1 MNEEKVT
8 KLYGLLSQ
16 KYDMSDYPTVN
27 AFAETLATNPEK
39 FNNAYKEAS
48 QSFNT
53 GTIDDFRRTLD
64 ITHNSNLDQKNK
76 LLQQA
81 NDQKALAEQQQAHE
95 AKFQAWYKEQA
106 AKTGLDL
113 DPDNKLHHYDYRAAY
128 DAGVTGP
135 DSTGHWPSDFKDDQ
149 HPRRILN
156 GMDTKSGQIVA
167 DTSYTGPMQE
177 GMERPGGIS
186 GTWEPE
192 TIIHKA
198 SNFIGDRMAA
208 VTSATAGMES
218 GLVRV
223 GEQMVGAKK
232 NTISEM
238 LYKIKEQSAPQ
249 HVSAITEN
257 IKNGKYLEA
266 TGQVIDGITG
276 ILPYLVDA
284 PIGAVAVIGE
294 TVQELSGNKNM
305 TNEEKNAN
313 AAIKGGIF
321 AAMAPLAKIPG
332 MKYLFENP
340 ETLGLLKKGLAAS
353 LTRLGIGTA
362 QSVSAGDGMAI
373 ANNITDILTNKK
385 REDGSDVQP
394 LDNIGNNSIIF
405 GVLGGAPSLA
415 REARINRS
423 APKGAATIAAM
434 SPEGRAARA
443 AEAARKDLPAQQ
455 QLQSQVDQ
463 FAAIHGIDSS
473 KLTHEDLRIM
483 ARMYEDMP
491 EESADQA
498 IKDHIANL
506 KGPESA
512 QANPE
517 DFFKTKEIDQR
528 TGIPNSDYISR
539 EIAAAKN
546 SPGKEI
552 AMIDIDYFKTIN
564 DTYGHS
570 AGDQALKDIA
580 GQIKKVFGNNAKI
593 GRYGGEEFAVIY
605 DKNEANRQRLNELH
619 KSIEENVRVNG
630 EPVTASIGAASGKIK
645 AENGLEHLKADRM
658 LYEAKKAGRNQISID
673 KPEGIQYIEGVTK
686 AGGQNYV
693 YRANLQRVAELSQ
706 GLLEHPKTSGPVR
719 AALGRT
725 IQAISGKETVKPGTS
740 KEYIDPATEKV
751 NEPPASAG
759 AQDLSVGKPGEG
771 GAAATKVPPG
781 KEGPSGPSAAAKT
794 IKPTPKPAGT
804 PGSAKRL
811 PNTFTDHT
819 TSLLSQ
825 KDALTGEQIAKGEM
839 IWRDPKTG
847 KSVKEATYEKRYGAQ
862 PAPVQTDLLKDGRTK
877 DGTDVTD
884 QTNLLDKTVT
894 RNSQKQVLADNLAAV
909 DKALNITQDR
919 QGSTGKGPEITTH
932 KGITKQEMTAIKN
945 RLEKGVNRIEDQH
958 TIDKIKDENKAFD
971 EMVKAHSEKIDW
983 ENLLYDNEYK
993 FNKDFYK
1000 KFKDKAD
1007 FESKYKA
1014 EGEPKGWSREKYF
1027 NKILC
1032 G

>member
-1 MNEEKVT
+1 
-8 KLYGLLSQ
+8 
-16 KYDMSDYPTVN
+16 
-27 AFAETLATNPEK
+27 
-39 FNNAYKEAS
+39 
-48 QSFNT
+48 
-53 GTIDDFRRTLD
+53 
-64 ITHNSNLDQKNK
+64 
-76 LLQQA
+76 
-81 NDQKALAEQQQAHE
+81 
-95 AKFQAWYKEQA
+95 
-106 AKTGLDL
+106 
-113 DPDNKLHHYDYRAAY
+113 
-128 DAGVTGP
+128 
-135 DSTGHWPSDFKDDQ
+135 
-149 HPRRILN
+149 
-156 GMDTKSGQIVA
+156 
-167 DTSYTGPMQE
+167 
-177 GMERPGGIS
+177 
-186 GTWEPE
+186 
-192 TIIHKA
+192 
-198 SNFIGDRMAA
+198 
-208 VTSATAGMES
+208 
-218 GLVRV
+218 
-223 GEQMVGAKK
+223 
-232 NTISEM
+232 
-238 LYKIKEQSAPQ
+238 
-249 HVSAITEN
+249 
-257 IKNGKYLEA
+257 
-266 TGQVIDGITG
+266 
-276 ILPYLVDA
+276 
-284 PIGAVAVIGE
+284 
-294 TVQELSGNKNM
+294 
-305 TNEEKNAN
+305 
-313 AAIKGGIF
+313 
-321 AAMAPLAKIPG
+321 

-759 AQDLSVGKPGEG
+759 AQDISVGKPGEG

-804 PGSAKRL
+804 PGSA
-811 PNTFTDHT
+811 N
-819 TSLLSQ
+819 
-825 KDALTGEQIAKGEM
+825 
-839 IWRDPKTG
+839 
-847 KSVKEATYEKRYGAQ
+847 GAQ

-894 RNSQKQVLADNLAAV
+894 RNSPKQFLADNLAAV
-909 DKALNITQDR
+909 DKAINITQGR

-983 ENLLYDNEYK
+983 ENLLYDNEDK